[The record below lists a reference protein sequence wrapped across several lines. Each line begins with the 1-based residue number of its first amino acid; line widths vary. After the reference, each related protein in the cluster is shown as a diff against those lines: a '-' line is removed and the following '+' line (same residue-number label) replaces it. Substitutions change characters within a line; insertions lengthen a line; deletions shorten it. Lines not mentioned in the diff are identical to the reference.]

1 MAPKQDNK
9 TRDHS
14 NLLKDGVSF
23 TDIGYLFWQVLGAV
37 TSICPPFPVSC
48 TSLLQP
54 HIFKCLARGS
64 FPPRWWLLGVV
75 VNHWWHLGTKV
86 ELQVHSHHRLAKM
99 LERSDA
105 TLITIFDNSNSF
117 KIYCAPPS
125 NFQETLW
132 NSALCFLL
140 WYSYKVQH
148 HIPKK
153 EKLYHNWLVISY
165 SHRIP
170 KFYTDQDI
178 SVRQSWRIFI
188 E

>member
-23 TDIGYLFWQVLGAV
+23 TDIGYLFWQVLGAA

-105 TLITIFDNSNSF
+105 SSITAIVLKFTAHHHRIFRKLFEIPHFVFFVILLQSA
-117 KIYCAPPS
+117 APHS
-125 NFQETLW
+125 
-132 NSALCFLL
+132 
-140 WYSYKVQH
+140 
-148 HIPKK
+148 KK
-153 EKLYHNWLVISY
+153 EKLYHKLACYI
-165 SHRIP
+165 ILA
-170 KFYTDQDI
+170 
-178 SVRQSWRIFI
+178 
-188 E
+188 

>member
-1 MAPKQDNK
+1 MLAIQ
-9 TRDHS
+9 RMS
-14 NLLKDGVSF
+14 SF
-23 TDIGYLFWQVLGAV
+23 FFQLVTDIGYLFWQVLGAA

-64 FPPRWWLLGVV
+64 FPPRWWLLGVVV

-132 NSALCFLL
+132 NSAFCFFFVILL
-140 WYSYKVQH
+140 QSAAPHSKKREV
-148 HIPKK
+148 IP
-153 EKLYHNWLVISY
+153 
-165 SHRIP
+165 
-170 KFYTDQDI
+170 
-178 SVRQSWRIFI
+178 
-188 E
+188 